1 MLINTMWLDAL
12 LWYYELILCNGVHYL
27 GVLVAIVKDQ
37 PVAVNH
43 FASYLRQN
51 REFDELIKFY
61 E

>member
-1 MLINTMWLDAL
+1 M
-12 LWYYELILCNGVHYL
+12 HYL
-27 GVLVAIVKDQ
+27 GVLVSIVKGK

-51 REFDELIKFY
+51 REFDELIRFY